1 MRKETKIINKI
12 LSVLWIVSIVG
23 YAFIFYYEG
32 NENIQQKKLLYKFNI
47 VSIHGMDG
55 WEGYIRKNDIDKFKE
70 FDSEQLE
77 AIKLKGTYVV
87 NAKNVLNTVKNIYKS
102 KGIYEKDITTV
113 TYAGNTELRIYDA
126 TVANRLN
133 ILYIGLIISF
143 GVMLALATLKERM
156 EEIGTEVKKREIRR

>member
-1 MRKETKIINKI
+1 MRKETKHINN
-12 LSVLWIVSIVG
+12 LLTFLWIISIVG
-23 YAFIFYYEG
+23 YAVIFYYEG
-32 NENIQQKKLLYKFNI
+32 NENIQQKKLLYKFNT

-55 WEGYIRKNDIDKFKE
+55 WEGYIRKSDIDKFKE

-77 AIKLKGTYVV
+77 AIKLKDTYVV
-87 NAKNVLNTVKNIYKS
+87 NARNVVNNIKNVYKL
-102 KGIYEKDITTV
+102 KGIDEKDITTV

-143 GVMLALATLKERM
+143 GIMLALATIKERI
-156 EEIGTEVKKREIRR
+156 EDIRTEVKKREIRR